1 VRHKD
6 NNLYIVGRIKNLI
19 VLKSGEKISPEEIED
34 KFNDCPL
41 IKDSLVYLKDEQI
54 ILEVFPREIH
64 DLSNDSRDQE
74 IQNFFKKTNAQLPTF
89 MNINKFIIR
98 TVDFKRSPALKI
110 LRNQ

>member
-1 VRHKD
+1 
-6 NNLYIVGRIKNLI
+6 
-19 VLKSGEKISPEEIED
+19 LKSGEKFSPEEIED
-34 KFNDCPL
+34 KFNDCSL

-64 DLSNDSRDQE
+64 DLNNDLRNQQ

-89 MNINKFIIR
+89 MSVNKFVIR
-98 TVDFKRSPALKI
+98 AVDFKRSPALKI